1 MRPLLRLLR
10 AAWVL
15 LRHDAAAFLR
25 DSPAPPPRAVSL
37 LLRLL
42 ARRKRHEPDTHP
54 LSDALQKLGPS
65 YIKLGQFLA
74 TRPDIIGE
82 SLADEL
88 AILQDRLPPFS
99 QEQAHAA
106 IQREF
111 GAPADQLFAEF
122 GEPVAAASI
131 AQVHRA
137 TLSDGRAVAVKI
149 LRPGIEARFE
159 RDLRDFAFTANLIET
174 LFPAAR
180 RLRPR
185 QTVAMLEASVRQ
197 EMDLRLEAA
206 ALSEMAQH
214 HKADADF
221 HTPKPDWRLVSQ
233 RILATEWV
241 DGTPLSDLPAV
252 RATGTDLP
260 ALATRLIRIFLRQ
273 AMLHGFFHADMHPG
287 NLFLQEDGSITA
299 VDFGI
304 VSRLNADERLFL
316 AGVLHGFLER
326 DYLRI
331 AELHFRLNYV
341 PPTRDVED
349 FALALRAI
357 GEPITDK
364 DARDISM
371 SRLLLQL
378 FQVTAQFDM
387 PTQPRLLLLQ
397 KTMVVVEGLAR
408 RLDPE
413 HNMWESAR
421 PVAQR
426 WMAENLSLPGRARH
440 GGAELLEGA
449 GAFRRLP
456 AMLEDAAEGLRWH
469 VRREREAAVRR
480 ERERRFASRLWRSL
494 PVLALLAV
502 AFTLGWL
509 LGK

>member
-1 MRPLLRLLR
+1 MRSTLRLLR

-25 DSPAPPPRAVSL
+25 DSPAPPPPALSL
-37 LLRLL
+37 LLRLI
-42 ARRKRHEPDTHP
+42 ARRKKPAADTHP

-82 SLADEL
+82 PLADEL

-99 QEQAHAA
+99 QDQAHAA

-111 GAPADQLFAEF
+111 GAPTADLFAEF

-137 TLSDGRAVAVKI
+137 TLPDGRPVAVKI
-149 LRPGIEARFE
+149 LRPGIEARFA
-159 RDLRDFAFTANLIET
+159 RDLRDFAFAANLIET
-174 LFPAAR
+174 FFPAAR

-185 QTVAMLEASVRQ
+185 QSVAMLEASVRQ

-206 ALSEMAQH
+206 ALSEMSAR
-214 HKADADF
+214 HKSDPDF
-221 HTPKPDWRLVSQ
+221 HTPKPDWPRTSQ
-233 RILATEWV
+233 RILTTEWI
-241 DGTPLSDLPAV
+241 DGIPLSDLPAV
-252 RATGTDLP
+252 LAACANPQT
-260 ALATRLIRIFLRQ
+260 LATRLIRIFLRQ

-287 NLFLQEDGSITA
+287 NLFLQEDGSIAA

-426 WMAENLSLPGRARH
+426 WMAENLSPPARVRH
-440 GGAELLEGA
+440 GGEELLA
-449 GAFRRLP
+449 AASAFRRLP
-456 AMLEDAAEGLRWH
+456 TMLEDAAEGLR
-469 VRREREAAVRR
+469 RYARREAA
-480 ERERRFASRLWRSL
+480 EREGRFASRLRRVL
-494 PVLALLAV
+494 PGLALLAA
-502 AFTLGWL
+502 AFVLGWL